1 MDKSDV
7 LEQKARLLRVSIE
20 GLLRLSQSGLGVDDE
35 EFRAV
40 IELASELEQ
49 ELTVKE
55 AAV

>member
-1 MDKSDV
+1 MDKADL

-55 AAV
+55 AA